1 MSRSLHTLTKAAA
14 LVVATFAALMLVA
27 APAGAQAAYPG
38 GSVSVNTST
47 VAPGGSI
54 TVTAEGF
61 KAGSTVQFT
70 IESTPQ
76 SLGSVTASSSGVAV
90 LTTKVP
96 AGIEAGPH
104 TIRATGIA
112 PDGSPLNVTTTIT
125 VSGSAAGGDGDDG
138 NGLANTGSNS
148 GLLGVVGALAVVIG
162 GVALVASRRASSARQ
177 TESV

>member
-1 MSRSLHTLTKAAA
+1 MNRSLHTLAKVAA
-14 LVVATFAALMLVA
+14 LVLAAFAGLMVA
-27 APAGAQAAYPG
+27 AVPAGAQASYPG
-38 GSVSVNTST
+38 ASVSVNTST

-54 TVTAEGF
+54 TVTAEGS
-61 KAGSTVQFT
+61 KSGSTVQFT

-76 SLGSVTASSSGVAV
+76 SLGSAAANSSGVAV
-90 LTTKVP
+90 LTAKVP
-96 AGIEAGPH
+96 AGIEAGTH

-125 VSGSAAGGDGDDG
+125 VSGSAAGGGSG
-138 NGLANTGSNS
+138 SGLANTGSNS

-162 GVALVASRRASSARQ
+162 GLVLVASRRSSSARQ

>member
-1 MSRSLHTLTKAAA
+1 MSRSLHTLTKVTA

-27 APAGAQAAYPG
+27 APAGAQASYPG
-38 GSVSVNTST
+38 ASVSVSTST

-61 KAGSTVQFT
+61 KADSTVQFT

-125 VSGSAAGGDGDDG
+125 VSGSAAGGDSGG
-138 NGLANTGSNS
+138 GLANTGSNS
-148 GLLGVVGALAVVIG
+148 GLFGVVGALAVVIG
-162 GVALVASRRASSARQ
+162 GLVLVASRRASSARQ

>member
-1 MSRSLHTLTKAAA
+1 MIRPLHTLTKATA
-14 LVVATFAALMLVA
+14 LAFATFAALVLVA
-27 APAGAQAAYPG
+27 APAGAQASYPG
-38 GSVSVNTST
+38 ASVSVNTST

-61 KAGSTVQFT
+61 KGGSTVQFT

-76 SLGSVTASSSGVAV
+76 SLGSAAANSSGVAV

-96 AGIEAGPH
+96 AGIGAGTH
-104 TIRATGIA
+104 TIRATGVA

-125 VSGSAAGGDGDDG
+125 VTGSAADGDADG
-138 NGLANTGSNS
+138 GLANTGSNS
-148 GLLGVVGALAVVIG
+148 GLFGLVGALAVVAG
-162 GVALVASRRASSARQ
+162 GLVLVASRRASSARQ